1 MQTLEQIFGAAVR
14 DLRREKQRISQEDFA
29 DKAGIH
35 RTYVSS
41 IELGKVKVSIAIA
54 EKLAVVLEFPL
65 SNSGATSSRS
75 GKVELRAEPVSPRR
89 RTCRSRNQ
97 TSRRRRAVRSAG
109 SGGTDAP
116 GLAGGQ
122 GVGPI

>member
-14 DLRREKQRISQEDFA
+14 ARREKQRISQEDFA

-54 EKLAVVLEFPL
+54 EKLAVALEIPL
-65 SNSGATSSRS
+65 SKLWRD
-75 GKVELRAEPVSPRR
+75 VE
-89 RTCRSRNQ
+89 
-97 TSRRRRAVRSAG
+97 AVRQKAN
-109 SGGTDAP
+109 
-116 GLAGGQ
+116 
-122 GVGPI
+122 